1 MPTLLTNPIYKPY
14 GKSLYSRID
23 GSGIL
28 LLVSL
33 GANMIQVVK
42 WLDEA

>member
-28 LLVSL
+28 FSQPRGKHDTSSKMVR
-33 GANMIQVVK
+33 
-42 WLDEA
+42 